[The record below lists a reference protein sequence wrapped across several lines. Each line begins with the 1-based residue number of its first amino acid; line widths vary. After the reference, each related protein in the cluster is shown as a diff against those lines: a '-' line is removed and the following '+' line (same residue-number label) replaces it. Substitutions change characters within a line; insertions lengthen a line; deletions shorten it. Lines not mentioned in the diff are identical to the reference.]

1 MTNDVET
8 VKKDAERRMAKSVET
23 LKTDLAKI
31 RTGRAHAGLLDHIK
45 VNYYGNPTPLNQV
58 ASVTVSDSRTL
69 TVSAW
74 DKNAVAAVE
83 RAIRESDLG
92 LNPATSGQ
100 TIRIP
105 LPPLTEER
113 RHELA
118 KVVRGE
124 GENTKVAIR
133 NVRRDCNH
141 HVKEL
146 LKKKNISE
154 DEDRRAED
162 AIQKST
168 DRFVAEVDK
177 LVAAKEQEIMT
188 V

>member
-1 MTNDVET
+1 MTSDVAAI
-8 VKKDAERRMAKSVET
+8 KKDAERRMAKSIET
-23 LKTDLAKI
+23 LNADLAKI

-58 ASVTVSDSRTL
+58 ASITVSDSRTL
-69 TVSAW
+69 TVTAW

-146 LKKKNISE
+146 LKKKSISE
-154 DEDRRAED
+154 DEDRRAEES
-162 AIQKST
+162 IQKST

-188 V
+188 I

>member
-1 MTNDVET
+1 MTNDVAAI
-8 VKKDAERRMAKSVET
+8 KKDAERRMAKSIET
-23 LKTDLAKI
+23 LNADLAKI

-58 ASVTVSDSRTL
+58 ASITVSDSRTL
-69 TVSAW
+69 TVTAW

-146 LKKKNISE
+146 LKKKSISE
-154 DEDRRAED
+154 DEDRRAEES
-162 AIQKST
+162 IQKST

-188 V
+188 I

>member
-1 MTNDVET
+1 MTSDLAT
-8 VKKDAERRMAKSVET
+8 IKKDAERRMAKSVET
-23 LKTDLAKI
+23 LNADLAKI

-45 VNYYGNPTPLNQV
+45 VNYYDNLTPLNQV
-58 ASVTVSDSRTL
+58 ASITVSDSRTL
-69 TVSAW
+69 TVTAW

-118 KVVRGE
+118 KIVRGE

-141 HVKEL
+141 HIKEL
-146 LKKKNISE
+146 LKKKSISE
-154 DEDRRAED
+154 DEDRRAEES
-162 AIQKST
+162 IQEST
-168 DRFVAEVDK
+168 NRFVAEVDK
-177 LVAAKEQEIMT
+177 VVGAKEKEIMT
-188 V
+188 I